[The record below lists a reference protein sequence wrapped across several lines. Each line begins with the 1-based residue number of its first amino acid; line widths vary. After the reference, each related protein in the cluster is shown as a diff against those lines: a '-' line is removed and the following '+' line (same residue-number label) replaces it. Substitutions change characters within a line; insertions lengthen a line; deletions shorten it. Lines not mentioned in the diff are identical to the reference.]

1 MEGVNSGGQKKGI
14 KTKRKERKGKEAP
27 PLKKKNQ
34 RERVEF
40 NIVSIYTLEKYHAP

>member
-27 PLKKKNQ
+27 PLKKKIK
-34 RERVEF
+34 EKELS
-40 NIVSIYTLEKYHAP
+40 SI